1 MTKKMLIDSSHAEE
15 TRIAVLTENNIEEF
29 DFETSHKKQ
38 LKGNIY
44 LAKVTRI
51 EPSLQAAF
59 VDYGGNRHGFL
70 AFSDIH
76 PDYYQIPH
84 ADKVKI
90 LAEEGKKDDSSEE
103 ETNTD
108 ALENDDDKIED
119 IGDDTSDLVSQHSSA
134 ELKKKYSIH
143 EVIKKNQIM
152 LIQIVKEERGNKG
165 AAVTTY
171 LSLAGRY
178 SVLMPNTPRGSAISK
193 KVPNGKLRS
202 HLKEVIKSLDV
213 PQGMGVILRTAGAS
227 RTKAEV
233 KRDYEYLLRLW
244 ENLRNLT
251 LNSHAP
257 ALIYEE
263 GNLIKRSIR
272 DLYSKDIEE
281 ILVYGEVA
289 YKEAKNFM
297 RMLMPSY
304 AKVVQ
309 PYREDTPLFTKY
321 NIEEQLD
328 VILQPVVVLNSGGY
342 LVIEQTEAL
351 VSIDVNSGKA
361 TKEASIEKTALQTN
375 LEAAQEVARQLRLRD
390 LSGLVIIDFIDMED
404 RRNIRQ
410 VEKTLRDC
418 LKTDRAKIQVGRI
431 SHFGL
436 VEMSRQRL
444 RSSVLESTTQICSS
458 CKGAGYVRSSISIAI
473 YILRK
478 LEEKLLKDNSYNLKV
493 KTNADYAIHFYNKK
507 KTQLLDLEKRFNVTI
522 ELEAADGAPEK
533 LVVIERTTP
542 VILNI
547 KKEADV
553 EENIEVKAEEEKI
566 EKKPTKRRRRAPKK
580 KLVKNEQ
587 VENQADEVEKTSKA
601 KSEKHE
607 KLVKPKIEP
616 QEKSIEAPTP
626 VAAVKEEI
634 KPKKIGWWQRRK
646 KAMKEAS

>member
-1 MTKKMLIDSSHAEE
+1 MSKKMLIDSCHSEE
-15 TRIAVLTENNIEEF
+15 TRIVVVSEENNIEEF
-29 DFETSHKKQ
+29 DFETTHKKQ

-84 ADKVKI
+84 ADKVKLLDKEKEDSVI
-90 LAEEGKKDDSSEE
+90 EEVESENE
-103 ETNTD
+103 DE
-108 ALENDDDKIED
+108 KIEE
-119 IGDDTSDLVSQHSSA
+119 IGDDTA
-134 ELKKKYSIH
+134 ELISQQRPQNVKKKYSIH

-193 KVPNGKLRS
+193 KVANSKIRN
-202 HLKEVIKSLDV
+202 HLKEIIKTLQV
-213 PQGMGVILRTAGAS
+213 PQGMGVILRTAGAN
-227 RTKAEV
+227 RTKTEI
-233 KRDYEYLLRLW
+233 KRDYEYLLRFW
-244 ENLRNLT
+244 DNIRSLT
-251 LNSHAP
+251 LTSLAP
-257 ALIYEE
+257 TLIYEE

-272 DLYSKDIEE
+272 DLYSKDIAE
-281 ILVYGEVA
+281 ILVYGDIA
-289 YKEAKNFM
+289 YKEAKTFM
-297 RMLMPSY
+297 RMLMPSH

-309 PYREDTPLFTKY
+309 PYKDEIPLFTKY

-328 VILQPVVVLNSGGY
+328 VILQPVVNLKSGGY

-375 LEAAQEVARQLRLRD
+375 LEAAAEVARQLRLRD

-404 RRNIRQ
+404 RSNIRN

-418 LKTDRAKIQVGRI
+418 LKTDRARIQVGKI

-436 VEMSRQRL
+436 IEMSRQRL
-444 RSSVLESTTQICSS
+444 RSSVLESTTQICST
-458 CKGAGYVRSSISIAI
+458 CKGAGYVRSPISIAI

-478 LEEKLLKDNSYNLKV
+478 LEERLLKDSSYNLRV
-493 KTNADYAIHFYNKK
+493 KTSAEYAIYFYNKK
-507 KTQLLDLEKRFNVTI
+507 KVQLNDLEKRFNVTI
-522 ELEAADGAPEK
+522 TLEIADVSLEKLLIIEKTSLANPTLQNTNKTKKITKDKIEAEK
-533 LVVIERTTP
+533 LVEDIGVE
-542 VILNI
+542 
-547 KKEADV
+547 KEA
-553 EENIEVKAEEEKI
+553 ESKEEEKPI
-566 EKKPTKRRRRAPKK
+566 RKKRKTPRKKVTKEKKDNNTENIIDKSDEAKEASLEAVVSEEVENTPKEEKKPKK
-580 KLVKNEQ
+580 
-587 VENQADEVEKTSKA
+587 T
-601 KSEKHE
+601 
-607 KLVKPKIEP
+607 
-616 QEKSIEAPTP
+616 
-626 VAAVKEEI
+626 
-634 KPKKIGWWQRRK
+634 GWWQKRK
-646 KAMKEAS
+646 NAIKEA

>member
-1 MTKKMLIDSSHAEE
+1 MAKKMLIDSSHAEE
-15 TRIAVLTENNIEEF
+15 TRIAVLTENYIEEF

-70 AFSDIH
+70 AFCDIH

-84 ADKVKI
+84 ADKLK
-90 LAEEGKKDDSSEE
+90 LLSNS
-103 ETNTD
+103 N
-108 ALENDDDKIED
+108 KIED
-119 IGDDTSDLVSQHSSA
+119 NNEEELSQSDEDKVEDLGDDTSELVSQQSSLD
-134 ELKKKYSIH
+134 LKKKYSIH

-193 KVPNGKLRS
+193 KVPNGKVRT
-202 HLKEVIKSLDV
+202 HLKEVIKALDV
-213 PQGMGVILRTAGAS
+213 PEGMGVILRTAGAS
-227 RTKAEV
+227 RTKLEI

-257 ALIYEE
+257 SLIHEE

-272 DLYSKDIEE
+272 DLYTKDIEQ
-281 ILVYGEVA
+281 ILVYGDAA

-309 PYREDTPLFTKY
+309 PYRDDIPIFTKY
-321 NIEEQLD
+321 GIESQLD
-328 VILQPVVVLNSGGY
+328 VILQPIVVLKSGGY

-390 LSGLVIIDFIDMED
+390 LSGLVIIDFIDMDD
-404 RRNIRQ
+404 RRNVRQ
-410 VEKTLRDC
+410 IEKTLRDC
-418 LKTDRAKIQVGRI
+418 LKTDRAKIQVSKI
-431 SHFGL
+431 SPFGL

-444 RSSVLESTTQICSS
+444 RSSVLESTTQICVN
-458 CKGAGYVRSSISIAI
+458 CKGAGYVRSAISIAI

-478 LEEKLLKDNSYNLKV
+478 LEEKLLQDNTHNLRV
-493 KTNADYAIHFYNKK
+493 KTNAEYALQFFNKK
-507 KTQLLDLEKRFNVTI
+507 KNQLIALEQRFNVNI
-522 ELEAADGAPEK
+522 EIEAAELAPDKLMIIEK
-533 LVVIERTTP
+533 TSMIP
-542 VILNI
+542 AN
-547 KKEADV
+547 KKEIVA
-553 EENIEVKAEEEKI
+553 EKPEEEKI
-566 EKKPTKRRRRAPKK
+566 PKK
-580 KLVKNEQ
+580 KKTPIKKKEKKEEKAEPPA
-587 VENQADEVEKTSKA
+587 VEPTEENVEKPKRKKRTVRKKTPLKTEMLEAIAPSTIDNPDEA
-601 KSEKHE
+601 
-607 KLVKPKIEP
+607 KPKRL
-616 QEKSIEAPTP
+616 
-626 VAAVKEEI
+626 
-634 KPKKIGWWQRRK
+634 GWWQRRK
-646 KAMKEAS
+646 KAMKAAS

>member
-1 MTKKMLIDSSHAEE
+1 MSKKMLIDSSHAEE
-15 TRIAVLTENNIEEF
+15 TRIAVITQNNIEEF

-90 LAEEGKKDDSSEE
+90 LAEEGKESDNSEE
-103 ETNTD
+103 ETNSDT
-108 ALENDDDKIED
+108 LGNDDDKIED
-119 IGDDTSDLVSQHSSA
+119 IGDDTSDLVSQHTS
-134 ELKKKYSIH
+134 EQLKKKYSIH

-178 SVLMPNTPRGSAISK
+178 SVFMPNTPRGSAISK

-251 LNSHAP
+251 LSSHAP
-257 ALIYEE
+257 SLIYEE

-281 ILVYGEVA
+281 ILVYGEIA

-328 VILQPVVVLNSGGY
+328 IILQPIVVLKSGGY

-410 VEKTLRDC
+410 IEKTLRDC

-444 RSSVLESTTQICSS
+444 RSSVLESTTQICSA

-478 LEEKLLKDNSYNLKV
+478 LEEKLLKDNSYNLRV
-493 KTNADYAIHFYNKK
+493 KTSADYAIHFYNKK
-507 KTQLLDLEKRFNVTI
+507 KTQLIDLERRFNVTI
-522 ELEAADGAPEK
+522 ELEATDCAPEK
-533 LVVIERTTP
+533 LVVIEKTTP
-542 VILNI
+542 AILNVKGSFVEDKI
-547 KKEADV
+547 ETKET
-553 EENIEVKAEEEKI
+553 EEEKI
-566 EKKPTKRRRRAPKK
+566 EKKPAKRRRRTPKK

-587 VENQADEVEKTSKA
+587 VENQIDDVEKAPKPVV
-601 KSEKHE
+601 EK
-607 KLVKPKIEP
+607 
-616 QEKSIEAPTP
+616 QEKIVETPTP
-626 VAAVKEEI
+626 LTVANEAT

-646 KAMKEAS
+646 KAIKEAI